1 MTKISEWARFDAY
14 LVGLLATMLKT
25 ERSAAMAMFV
35 AANNQGAQKD
45 MVIAAARA
53 TLEPDDFE
61 LLERVFKKVA
71 PLRKQ
76 RNKIAH
82 SVWLRHP
89 SLSHELICADPIAIG
104 TYQGHHAD
112 AMRGPKTGQ
121 PLPIS
126 GLEGARIWDEADAIL
141 AAEHA
146 MHATIGIQHF
156 WTYLMLGR
164 NDFEEVDAILP
175 RRINFRT
182 EVESWVQFIL
192 PTKTQIKE
200 RLNSGENL

>member
-1 MTKISEWARFDAY
+1 
-14 LVGLLATMLKT
+14 
-25 ERSAAMAMFV
+25 
-35 AANNQGAQKD
+35 
-45 MVIAAARA
+45 
-53 TLEPDDFE
+53 
-61 LLERVFKKVA
+61 
-71 PLRKQ
+71 
-76 RNKIAH
+76 
-82 SVWLRHP
+82 
-89 SLSHELICADPIAIG
+89 
-104 TYQGHHAD
+104 
-112 AMRGPKTGQ
+112 
-121 PLPIS
+121 
-126 GLEGARIWDEADAIL
+126 
-141 AAEHA
+141 